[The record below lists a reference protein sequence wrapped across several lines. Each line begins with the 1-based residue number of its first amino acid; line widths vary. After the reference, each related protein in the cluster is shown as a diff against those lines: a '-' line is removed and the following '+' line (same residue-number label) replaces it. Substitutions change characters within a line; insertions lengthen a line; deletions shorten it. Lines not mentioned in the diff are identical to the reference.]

1 MRLAELASAPLC
13 CGVLEAGEKAPL
25 STSIWCRLRCRSRTA
40 SFVPRHASGGE
51 VASPPRCR
59 SVSSDDCRE
68 QADVGSDADLRTR
81 GVNAAAAE
89 AASRAE
95 PQPSGSDAS
104 APATD
109 GDTILRA
116 TALLSLSASRPGLFI
131 ACASSGRLGGQPQNI
146 SPAAAAARP
155 LECPPSAPSQPKS
168 TAQCTEPARTRA
180 RCSSL
185 SRPSRES
192 STRSSARRYAARCH
206 RSGLGFGL
214 GFGLANACGAAR
226 TGSLVRLGALPRRS
240 A

>member
-116 TALLSLSASRPGLFI
+116 TALLQLERIKTWSVYSLRVLGA
-131 ACASSGRLGGQPQNI
+131 SGRATAEHFPSCCRRASAGVPSLCAI
-146 SPAAAAARP
+146 TAEVDRP
-155 LECPPSAPSQPKS
+155 V
-168 TAQCTEPARTRA
+168 
-180 RCSSL
+180 
-185 SRPSRES
+185 
-192 STRSSARRYAARCH
+192 H
-206 RSGLGFGL
+206 
-214 GFGLANACGAAR
+214 
-226 TGSLVRLGALPRRS
+226 
-240 A
+240 